1 MNDLTKKLSRMLSY
15 ELPNEFTSVSYAI
28 MIDGRFVASDTLGTT
43 GGKKPVPAD
52 SRCTYN
58 VASISKIF
66 CSVAV
71 MQLVEKG
78 LLDLDASVIDY
89 VPEFTMPDERY
100 KKITLRHCLSHSC
113 ALPGTQWKGFSVTE
127 PEDED
132 YYSEF
137 LEYVGHSYLKAE
149 PGYYSTYC
157 NDGFTLAEMA
167 VKNVSGMPYHEYCLK
182 HICKPLGLE
191 SSRLI
196 YNLNPEYTLIAEKK
210 GPAEKLLIQGG
221 AGFTSNMEDICRLGS
236 IFLNKGAGIL
246 GEASIK
252 EMGLCQGKTFLDVD
266 ERSCKYGLGWDQ
278 VAYANEDFDLG
289 EGVLTKG
296 GNSFQF
302 TSQLIVIPKYN
313 ASLAIAETHDCNL
326 NVQEMILKL
335 FAVWMAEEK
344 GVNIRRKS
352 KLPSKAAV
360 KRFEGM
366 YTMPT
371 ALLDLAVFGP
381 YLYVV
386 GIHRTGLHYARFKAL
401 TYDGKGFAGPD
412 VRIEQTSF
420 DGETYLTFKDKITK
434 APLSQKLKADRPLT
448 QAWKA
453 RFGRPYIVDD
463 INANDIVIQEILTG
477 FMMSEIEEY
486 PGNIVLSFSGSTDS
500 GVYGPIEST
509 VRQVTDDVANG
520 FLLTPSNPSR
530 DLLTPMFEVIDG
542 VSYCHAASYVYK
554 DCTEAL
560 VYTGQTF
567 EELKEAYAPKVK
579 HENVIFRVKKT
590 LHKLPKV
597 PEGGRLM
604 VLDDKLCCVWD
615 SLTSHEKFTKIKSG
629 WLHFVL

>member
-1 MNDLTKKLSRMLSY
+1 MNDLSKKLSRMLSY

-28 MIDGRFVASDTLGTT
+28 MKDGMFIAADTLGTT

-52 SRCTYN
+52 SKCTYN

-66 CSVAV
+66 CSIAV

-78 LLDLDASVIDY
+78 LLDLDVPVVRY

-113 ALPGTQWKGFSVTE
+113 ALPGTQWKGFSVSE

-132 YYSEF
+132 YYTEF

-167 VKNVSGMPYHEYCLK
+167 VKNAAEMPYHEYCLK
-182 HICKPLGLE
+182 HICEPLGLE

-221 AGFTSNMEDICRLGS
+221 AGFTSNMYDICRLGN
-236 IFLNKGAGIL
+236 IFLNGGGGIIN
-246 GEASIK
+246 EASVK
-252 EMGLCQGKTFLDVD
+252 EMDACQGRSFLKAD
-266 ERSCKYGLGWDQ
+266 ERSSKYGLGWDQ
-278 VAYANEDFDLG
+278 VAYENNDFELG

-313 ASLAIAETHDCNL
+313 AVLAISETHDCNL

-335 FAVWMAEEK
+335 FAVCLAEE
-344 GVNIRRKS
+344 GINIRRKS
-352 KLPSKAAV
+352 KLPAETVK
-360 KRFEGM
+360 KRFAGT
-366 YTMPT
+366 YVMPT
-371 ALLDLAVFGP
+371 ALLTLDVFGP
-381 YLYVV
+381 FLYLV
-386 GIHRTGLHYARFKAL
+386 GFNRNGMHYARFKAL
-401 TYDGKGFAGPD
+401 AYDGKGFSDSEVQIG
-412 VRIEQTSF
+412 QTSC
-420 DGETYLTFKDKITK
+420 DHELYLTYKDKITK
-434 APLSQKLKADRPLT
+434 APLAQKLKKDKPLSE
-448 QAWKA
+448 AWRA
-453 RFGRPYIVDD
+453 RFGRPYVAAD

-477 FMMSEIEEY
+477 FAMSEIEEY
-486 PGNIVLSFSGSTDS
+486 PGNIVLSFSGSVNS

-509 VRQVTDDVANG
+509 VRAVTDDIANG

-542 VSYCHAASYVYK
+542 CSYCHAASYIYK
-554 DCTEAL
+554 DCTDAP
-560 VYTGQTF
+560 VYEGQTF
-567 EELKEAYAPKVK
+567 EDLKADFSPRVK
-579 HENVIFRVKKT
+579 GENPIFRVKKT
-590 LHKLPKV
+590 LSKLPAV
-597 PEGGRLM
+597 PEGSRLM